1 MAAPA
6 TGGIAQST
14 LDVSLN
20 APPLSGGG
28 GQASVTRY
36 TTQRGETLQ
45 TIARAVYGDARLW
58 YRLADAN
65 GLAMGPDQMLLE
77 GESLTVHHL
86 ALSANSVDTFQPY
99 DPSNVTGNT
108 SAMLPDLPMPAQ
120 GGGCGAM
127 GQIIMMVITAV
138 VAYYTA
144 GAVAGAIETT
154 TGGTATVAGVTGCS
168 GFQSMPVCA
177 LRRTTAPSFAPGRP
191 LARARGAAR
200 RPCML
205 LIQERTVHI

>member
-58 YRLADAN
+58 YRLADAMVWPW
-65 GLAMGPDQMLLE
+65 GLTRCCWRG
-77 GESLTVHHL
+77 
-86 ALSANSVDTFQPY
+86 N
-99 DPSNVTGNT
+99 PSRC
-108 SAMLPDLPMPAQ
+108 P
-120 GGGCGAM
+120 
-127 GQIIMMVITAV
+127 IW
-138 VAYYTA
+138 
-144 GAVAGAIETT
+144 
-154 TGGTATVAGVTGCS
+154 
-168 GFQSMPVCA
+168 
-177 LRRTTAPSFAPGRP
+177 
-191 LARARGAAR
+191 
-200 RPCML
+200 
-205 LIQERTVHI
+205 H